1 MSSKVNESLFEEIV
15 SWFAASQNVYTI
27 VFVNTEPELFYLG
40 LWIILL
46 MSFNFEITLSISR
59 SASKRD
65 SWKVFVFVAQ
75 ENIVKQMHASIMFV
89 IIYRSG
95 FVNKTLT
102 FEPVSKRAP
111 HVAMRRLCNY

>member
-75 ENIVKQMHASIMFV
+75 ENIHSIMFV